1 MQPNFLQAI
10 TLIAEEKNLPREII
24 LETVEVALAA
34 AYKKDYGDKDQ
45 EVRTSLDDKTGE
57 VHVFV
62 TKEVVKTGDEVENN
76 FLQMPLDE
84 AKKIKPKAKV
94 GDMVE
99 YEDHPE
105 DFGRVAAQTAKQV
118 IIQRLREAE
127 REIVF
132 AEYKDKEDTL
142 LSGTVQRIEG
152 NTIFI
157 DLGKATGVLFPS
169 EQIPNERYY
178 PGHRTKVYVVRVEQ
192 TNRGPQIVLSR
203 AHANMV
209 KLLFELEVPEIETG
223 AVEIKAVAREAG
235 VRTKVAVISNADGV
249 DPVGTFVGG
258 RGSRVQTVMG
268 ELGEEKIDII
278 PYSEDPATFIASALS
293 PTKVVNVSL
302 DEADK
307 KATVR
312 VPEDQLS
319 LAIGKQGQNVR
330 LAAKLSG
337 WNIDIIS
344 ADESKVEAT
353 AEAATEIAAPRK
365 RNDLEGALIAAVNET
380 SEAVVPEEPVAAEA
394 TVKETV
400 AAKKP
405 AKKATNAK
413 TKVAPDE
420 TLAGAES
427 DETVAAEAAE
437 VATESD
443 DPVTA
448 EMSEPEDAIG
458 EVDASTADTD
468 SA

>member
-1 MQPNFLQAI
+1 MQPTNFLQAI
-10 TLIAEEKNLPREII
+10 NIIAEEKNLPREII
-24 LETVEVALAA
+24 LETVEAALAA
-34 AYKKDYGDKDQ
+34 AYKKDFGDKDQ
-45 EVRTSLDDKTGE
+45 EVRVTLDEKTGDT
-57 VHVFV
+57 HVWV
-62 TKEVVKTGDEVENN
+62 TKEVVKTAAEVEND
-76 FLQMPLDE
+76 FLQITLED
-84 AKKIKPKAKV
+84 AKKIKDKAKV
-94 GDMVE
+94 GEMVE

-132 AEYKDKEDTL
+132 AEYKDKEDTI
-142 LSGTVQRIEG
+142 LSGIVQRIEG

-178 PGHRTKVYVVRVEQ
+178 PGHRIKVYVVRVEQ

-223 AVEIKAVAREAG
+223 AVEIKAIAREAG
-235 VRTKVAVISNADGV
+235 VRTKVAVVSSADGV

-293 PTKVVNVSL
+293 PTKVIDVTL
-302 DEADK
+302 DDADK
-307 KATVR
+307 KAVVR

-330 LAAKLSG
+330 LAAKLTG
-337 WNIDIIS
+337 WNIDIVS
-344 ADESKVEAT
+344 ADESRVEAT
-353 AEAATEIAAPRK
+353 AEAAEPEEPAKKPRGGK
-365 RNDLEGALIAAVNET
+365 PDLEGALIDAVNQTDDEPAEAEEPAKAEEAT
-380 SEAVVPEEPVAAEA
+380 TDEAVVSEPVA
-394 TVKETV
+394 ET
-400 AAKKP
+400 
-405 AKKATNAK
+405 
-413 TKVAPDE
+413 
-420 TLAGAES
+420 
-427 DETVAAEAAE
+427 
-437 VATESD
+437 
-443 DPVTA
+443 
-448 EMSEPEDAIG
+448 
-458 EVDASTADTD
+458 DAS
-468 SA
+468 

>member
-10 TLIAEEKNLPREII
+10 NLIAEEKNLPKEII

-45 EVRTSLDDKTGE
+45 EVRTTLDDKTGA
-57 VHVFV
+57 VHVWV
-62 TKEVVKTGDEVENN
+62 TKEVVAEPENT
-76 FLQMPLDE
+76 FLQMTLAE
-84 AKKIKPKAKV
+84 AKKLKPKAKL

-142 LSGTVQRIEG
+142 LSGTVQRVEG

-178 PGHRTKVYVVRVEQ
+178 PGHRIKVYIVRVEQ

-203 AHANMV
+203 AHPNMV

-223 AVEIKAVAREAG
+223 AVEIKNVAREAG
-235 VRTKVAVISNADGV
+235 VRSKVAVVSNADGV

-278 PYSEDPATFIASALS
+278 PYSDDPATFIASALS
-293 PTKVVNVSL
+293 PTKVVNVEL

-307 KATVR
+307 KAIVR

-344 ADESKVEAT
+344 ADESRVEAT
-353 AEAATEIAAPRK
+353 AEAVSPTAPRSK
-365 RNDLEGALIAAVNET
+365 RVDLEGALIEAVNQGTPDEGSAPTAPEPTQPET
-380 SEAVVPEEPVAAEA
+380 EVAAEPTA
-394 TVKETV
+394 AKPKSVAKKPS
-400 AAKKP
+400 AAKKTT
-405 AKKATNAK
+405 AKPKAK
-413 TKVAPDE
+413 TTKLPADQPEADDA
-420 TLAGAES
+420 AG
-427 DETVAAEAAE
+427 EATD
-437 VATESD
+437 AT
-443 DPVTA
+443 
-448 EMSEPEDAIG
+448 
-458 EVDASTADTD
+458 
-468 SA
+468 